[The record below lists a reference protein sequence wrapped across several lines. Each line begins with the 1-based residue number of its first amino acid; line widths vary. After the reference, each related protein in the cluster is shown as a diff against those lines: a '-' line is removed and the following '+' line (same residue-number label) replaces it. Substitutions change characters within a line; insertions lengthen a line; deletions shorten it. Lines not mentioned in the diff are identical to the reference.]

1 MFLDYCITSK
11 FFILNFFW
19 IGEKLSI
26 ETLDRRKNAGSWTI
40 KKDFTFSLKQWRCAY
55 LRKCAYFGC
64 AYYEWKQ
71 SLIKVG
77 INVGKKV
84 GNKSRDR
91 KFNNC
96 SISSLSRID
105 FILLNLSISVPVNE
119 DCLVSLFVLSEF
131 PVFSLL
137 SIKSQR
143 ETVRNYLFYCS

>member
-1 MFLDYCITSK
+1 M
-11 FFILNFFW
+11 
-19 IGEKLSI
+19 
-26 ETLDRRKNAGSWTI
+26 
-40 KKDFTFSLKQWRCAY
+40 
-55 LRKCAYFGC
+55 
-64 AYYEWKQ
+64 
-71 SLIKVG
+71 IKVG